1 MSTRSAL
8 ELKIR
13 ITLLLL
19 LWAAIC
25 LTTYSERS
33 TLLNSKLKEKTSS
46 AIIELPDYL
55 LDWDKLNN

>member
-25 LTTYSERS
+25 LTAYTDSSTIFSDIKFSAQKSERD
-33 TLLNSKLKEKTSS
+33 
-46 AIIELPDYL
+46 LPAYVMN
-55 LDWDKLNN
+55 WDKLND